1 METPEARGDSA
12 QPAGGRSVPLAAT
25 TADVKPDRYAWKA
38 LWASAVGYAMDGFD
52 FLILAFALSAITA
65 SLGLTAGQAG
75 SLATLT
81 LIGAVVGGLI
91 FGVLADYF
99 GRVKLLALTI
109 LIFAVFTGLTALSQE
124 YWQIAIF
131 RFIAGLGLGGEFGIG
146 MTLAAEAWPA
156 KLRARATSLVAVG
169 WQSGVLLAAAVS
181 AALLPLVGWRGL
193 FLVGIAPAIFAFF
206 VRRTVHEPELF
217 EEHKDNAREGFPLWL
232 LFKDVAT
239 TKHSIGI
246 AILTSVQ
253 NFGYY
258 GIIIWL
264 PTYLATQFGYGLT
277 QTGAWTGVT
286 VVGMIIGMMVFGELA
301 DRFGRR
307 PLFWTFQA
315 GAALSVLAYSQLE
328 APFALLIGGAIMG
341 FFVNGMLGG
350 YGAIMAELYPTEARS
365 TAQNVLFNIGRAV
378 GGFGPL
384 VIGVLAVTYG
394 FSLVLAMLSSIYVI
408 AIIAT
413 ATLIPERRGAPL
425 T

>member
-1 METPEARGDSA
+1 MESSESRNARRSAGDRGA
-12 QPAGGRSVPLAAT
+12 PLAT
-25 TADVKPDRYAWKA
+25 ETGDVKPDRYAWNA

-65 SLGLTAGQAG
+65 SLGLTATEAG

-81 LIGAVVGGLI
+81 LMGAVIGGI
-91 FGVLADYF
+91 VFGVLSDYF

-124 YWQIAIF
+124 YWQMAVF

-156 KLRARATSLVAVG
+156 KFRARATSLVAVG
-169 WQSGVLLAAAVS
+169 WQTGVFLAAIVS
-181 AALLPLVGWRGL
+181 AILIPLIGWRGL

-206 VRRTVHEPELF
+206 VRRGIHEPVLF
-217 EEHKDNAREGFPLWL
+217 EEHKGRARQSFPVWQLV
-232 LFKDVAT
+232 KDAAT
-239 TKHSIGI
+239 TKTSIGI

-258 GIIIWL
+258 GLIIWL
-264 PTYLATQFGYGLT
+264 PTYLATEFGYGLT
-277 QTGAWTGVT
+277 QTGAWTAVT
-286 VVGMIIGMMVFGELA
+286 VIGMIIGILVFGVLA

-315 GAALSVLAYSQLE
+315 GAAVSVLAYSQLN
-328 APFALLIGGAIMG
+328 APLALLFGGAIMG

-384 VIGVLAVTYG
+384 VIGALAAVYG
-394 FSLVLAMLSSIYVI
+394 FSLVIAMLAGIYVI
-408 AIIAT
+408 AIVAT
-413 ATLIPERRGAPL
+413 ATLIPERRGAAL